1 MSMFQNRRSDVNPE
15 PQAQGAPQQRLW
27 GKADL
32 HIHTD
37 VGDGTMSIPELLD
50 YVEHRTD
57 LDVIAI
63 TDHDELRSSFQA
75 RDLATRRRQR
85 IQVVTGMEV
94 TTLEGHLL
102 ALFLE
107 SPIPSLRPLAET
119 IELVHRQGGVCV
131 IPHPLSWVTHS
142 AGELTLERL
151 ALSGIE
157 PAGLEVMNPTYAGQV
172 ARQRVQRLN
181 RYRYRWAETGGSDAH
196 FLDFVGLA
204 YTRFPGSTPEELRRS
219 LLERSTQAV
228 LVDRARPGQIAVH
241 KLVRQ
246 QFRALVVL
254 PFRLAWRQ
262 WLYLRNRPAP
272 TEL

>member
-1 MSMFQNRRSDVNPE
+1 MPLPE
-15 PQAQGAPQQRLW
+15 QPW

-37 VGDGTMSIPELLD
+37 FGDGTMSIPELLD
-50 YVEHRTD
+50 YVEQRTD

-75 RDLATRRRQR
+75 REMAVRRRLR
-85 IQVVTGMEV
+85 VQVIPGMEV

-119 IELVHRQGGVCV
+119 IELVQRQGGVCV

-142 AGELTLERL
+142 AGESALERL
-151 ALSGIE
+151 ALGGTE
-157 PAGLEVMNPTYAGQV
+157 PAGIEVMNPTYAGQV
-172 ARQRVQRLN
+172 ALKRVQWLN
-181 RYRYRWAETGGSDAH
+181 RYRYQWAETGGSDAH
-196 FLDFVGLA
+196 FLAFVGLA
-204 YTRFPGSTPEELRRS
+204 YTRFPGSTPEDLHRS
-219 LLERSTQAV
+219 LLERTTQAV
-228 LVDRARPGQIAVH
+228 LVDRARPGQIAVR
-241 KLVRQ
+241 KLIRQ

-254 PFRLAWRQ
+254 PFRLLWRQ
-262 WLYLRNRPAP
+262 WSPLRNRPAP
-272 TEL
+272 TEP